1 MPASADNPFGVSAFM
16 HGLAKL
22 LFHCHRVEDQGRCA
36 STTAVR
42 HHRRAA
48 YLELGCL
55 HHAHRGVHLSPQDL
69 VVREGSRILLPAR
82 NPRPCRWW
90 VPIDRSKRRNVVG
103 QAIDSFERTKTWFS
117 PCRRKRPANVPRRG
131 RPASTTSRARRGSDR
146 SWVYRLRAQ
155 GGGTRAAFVPTG
167 DIVADFK
174 VFEEF
179 YAKVTPK
186 YPDPTRPRRHR
197 SRRPRARQRP
207 PDSPTASV
215 MVRA

>member
-1 MPASADNPFGVSAFM
+1 
-16 HGLAKL
+16 
-22 LFHCHRVEDQGRCA
+22 
-36 STTAVR
+36 
-42 HHRRAA
+42 
-48 YLELGCL
+48 
-55 HHAHRGVHLSPQDL
+55 
-69 VVREGSRILLPAR
+69 
-82 NPRPCRWW
+82 
-90 VPIDRSKRRNVVG
+90 
-103 QAIDSFERTKTWFS
+103 
-117 PCRRKRPANVPRRG
+117 
-131 RPASTTSRARRGSDR
+131 
-146 SWVYRLRAQ
+146 
-155 GGGTRAAFVPTG
+155 VPTG